1 MTKTYKITDLEICNQ
16 AQKIVNLR
24 PEFDQREREL
34 QLRFQREANELSN
47 EFNARKNIL
56 WDKLIEQVGLN
67 PRDENGDRPGYTID
81 NEYFAEHG
89 VVFIVHDDEAEA
101 SSCDCPGCRA
111 LREETSMDEILENLF
126 KDPAVG

>member
-24 PEFDQREREL
+24 PEFEQREKEL
-34 QLRFQREANELSN
+34 QLRFQREADELSN
-47 EFNARKNIL
+47 EFNQRKDIL

-67 PRDENGDRPGYTID
+67 PRDENGERPSCTID
-81 NEYFAEHG
+81 NDYYAEHG
-89 VVFIVHDDEAEA
+89 VMFIVHDECHN

-111 LREETSMDEILENLF
+111 LRGEEEIGNGPSLADILLG
-126 KDPAVG
+126 KMS